1 MGKKHGAG
9 GGDRY
14 EDRSENN
21 RQQEVSSED
30 LSEYIHAVRPGVLVV
45 IIALLIMLAGV
56 IVWGFVGSLPVTETV
71 TGLVVDTSAYYEMD
85 PDAKDLQNRK
95 VVQMTGSEDSKE
107 ADSEGSHERQSE
119 LVGESTQEANSES
132 THALQ
137 TETDADTVV
146 ESIGEK
152 EEMLVFSFVD
162 AATSSGEAI
171 RELGDEVT
179 LKMPDQSTYTGTI
192 EIRGLAP
199 ISMEE
204 AKKLLFN
211 NGWVVDQCVTQNYN
225 WWLIIR
231 PTQDISKYAFTLAE
245 VTLLTDEV
253 EPIQFLMK

>member
-1 MGKKHGAG
+1 AG
-9 GGDRY
+9 
-14 EDRSENN
+14 
-21 RQQEVSSED
+21 
-30 LSEYIHAVRPGVLVV
+30 L
-45 IIALLIMLAGV
+45 

-85 PDAKDLQNRK
+85 PYAKDLQNRK

-132 THALQ
+132 THELQ
-137 TETDADTVV
+137 TETAADTVLA
-146 ESIGEK
+146 SDGENG
-152 EEMLVFSFVD
+152 EILVFCFVD
-162 AATSSGEAI
+162 ASKYSGEAI